1 VALKAYKTTDK
12 SFVGRGNPIMSGVA
26 KQFSNAELK
35 VLADYVAS
43 LPGELQTLQPVR
55 FK

>member
-1 VALKAYKTTDK
+1 M
-12 SFVGRGNPIMSGVA
+12 VGRGNAIMGGVA

-35 VLADYVAS
+35 VLADYMGS
-43 LPGELQTLQPVR
+43 LPGELKTVPQAK